1 MTVSD
6 LDIYRSAKLLI
17 DQYGDA
23 ASLHAANR
31 CDEMLDK
38 GDLDGRAVWS
48 RIYEAVLESSRTG
61 PGEGERVQ

>member
-17 DQYGDA
+17 EQYGEGA
-23 ASLHAANR
+23 LLHAANR
-31 CDEMLDK
+31 TDEMLDK

-48 RIYEAVLESSRTG
+48 RIYEAVLELGRKA
-61 PGEGERVQ
+61 PADGECWQ